1 MVPSPLINIGW
12 GVERAS
18 FYREAP
24 SYGGGSHNYGF
35 PWGTPVPIS
44 CPVGKCRTQVSRS
57 ELNKLSQRSL

>member
-35 PWGTPVPIS
+35 PWGTPVPILVQLTNAG
-44 CPVGKCRTQVSRS
+44 PK
-57 ELNKLSQRSL
+57 SLKVN